1 MEGLLSTEPTL
12 SIFFMINVYLIVIV
26 REILCL
32 PYAGFFW
39 RLSHLFLFSHLL
51 TSVMNR
57 SPMDKELLC
66 ILCKDVVYLKES
78 EYTEHMILVH
88 NTNTHLNILLSINFM
103 NNITKNSIVSKVK
116 LTIKPHQGD
125 QYYSCIFCTNNNQES
140 QISLSKIFE
149 FRTHLETCHAIF
161 YQQDLMLAMQFIDGI
176 NNMEELSVFLQNPI
190 IKTKSLNIFD
200 LEKNKTH
207 LDTSQ
212 FYRHHPYWLFGISTF
227 LAPKE
232 KDGTCVSSRH
242 SQKCVTLLK
251 LMTELIFF
259 FFFSWTPIFWPF
271 FLKNFKL
278 TSYLNR

>member
-1 MEGLLSTEPTL
+1 
-12 SIFFMINVYLIVIV
+12 
-26 REILCL
+26 
-32 PYAGFFW
+32 
-39 RLSHLFLFSHLL
+39 
-51 TSVMNR
+51 MNR

-149 FRTHLETCHAIF
+149 FRTNLETCHAIF

-176 NNMEELSVFLQNPI
+176 NNMEELSDFLQNPI

-200 LEKNKTH
+200 LEKNKTLVQKEIISKLNKTKKEPTKKTKKGKIKEDFH
-207 LDTSQ
+207 KIVPKDEFLSTKRKKRNNFSSIKKELCLICNK
-212 FYRHHPYWLFGISTF
+212 FYRVKKQFQIHMKKHT
-227 LAPKE
+227 
-232 KDGTCVSSRH
+232 
-242 SQKCVTLLK
+242 
-251 LMTELIFF
+251 
-259 FFFSWTPIFWPF
+259 
-271 FLKNFKL
+271 
-278 TSYLNR
+278 